1 MPACE
6 YEGLKSYA
14 TYLLFHS
21 RLNTT

>member
-6 YEGLKSYA
+6 YKGLKSYA